1 MSDDYKIQSAYE
13 GGECH
18 IKHTTPGNLVVTGFA
33 KPKHNLVFTNSEGH
47 EVGTLDFDGPGLAF
61 EGVANES
68 AIVFMDWI
76 SKVFQQRLKDEY
88 DRGVADGRSSQKTG

>member
-18 IKHTTPGNLVVTGFA
+18 IKHATGQLSVFEIP
-33 KPKHNLVFTNSEGH
+33 KPKHNITFTNAEGH